1 MKTLI
6 LILFLKSGI
15 FTGDVP
21 TGYLLQR
28 GEYELLF
35 RIQKDGGLISGIN
48 AAITDYL
55 LMGISYGG
63 MEIIGEKDPEFYP
76 IPGILLKYLA
86 IYETD
91 ISPSI
96 SLGISTQGF
105 DRYLKE
111 KNRYEIKSKG
121 IFCALS
127 KSIYGNIL
135 NGGINYT
142 FERKDEKN
150 GFDLFFSLDFPFT
163 SNFSFFSDFSFGFND
178 DYNKNGILN
187 IGVEISFE
195 DIFFFKISIR
205 NLLNK
210 DYINRIFEMGYKGSL

>member
-6 LILFLKSGI
+6 LILFLKSEI
-15 FTGDVP
+15 FIGDVP
-21 TGYLLQR
+21 TGYLTKR

-76 IPGILLKYLA
+76 TPGILLKYLA

-96 SLGISTQGF
+96 CFGISTQGF
-105 DRYLKE
+105 DKYLKE
-111 KNRYEIKSKG
+111 RDRYEIKSKG
-121 IFCALS
+121 VFCAIS
-127 KSIYGNIL
+127 KSIYGTIL
-135 NGGINYT
+135 NGGVNYT

-163 SNFSFFSDFSFGFND
+163 SNFSLFSDFSFGFND

-187 IGVEISFE
+187 IGLEISFE
-195 DIFFFKISIR
+195 DIFFFKVSIR

-210 DYINRIFEMGYKGSL
+210 DYTNRIFEIVYKGSL